1 MGFQSQHPPSSADR
15 NDGVGPQNATQNH
28 NGGIGSAHGHTVETG
43 ASHDGLAANDAIGRF
58 DQDPKNRKVGLGQVG
73 LARHVRGRFCHEYQ
87 GMNPI
92 FRGCQVVVNGV

>member
-28 NGGIGSAHGHTVETG
+28 NGRIGPAHGHTVETG

-58 DQDPKNRKVGLGQVG
+58 DQDPKNRKVCMRKAGITAGIGGCL
-73 LARHVRGRFCHEYQ
+73 CHRYQ